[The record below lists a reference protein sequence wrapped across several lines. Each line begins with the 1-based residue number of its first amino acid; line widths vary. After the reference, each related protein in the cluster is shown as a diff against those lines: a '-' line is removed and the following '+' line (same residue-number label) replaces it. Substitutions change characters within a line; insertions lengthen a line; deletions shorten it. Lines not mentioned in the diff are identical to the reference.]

1 LRTLTRLLESGLHPP
16 GVDRAV
22 STACKCD
29 FYYDM
34 NYKQPTPSFQC
45 SAIADPH
52 LESIEQSAP
61 RANVISAIAPC
72 SRFKYKSLWLLSKSR
87 HRPRQPPKSAHV
99 YTSSGTPKLFLLSS
113 AQRHQTSICSL
124 ENKRFC
130 PPLTFPK
137 QGAVTRPCRQT
148 GLLNA
153 SSDDSSSPMLKVC
166 TLTNK
171 PFLLLAFRLLPT
183 VRPTSL

>member
-1 LRTLTRLLESGLHPP
+1 
-16 GVDRAV
+16 
-22 STACKCD
+22 
-29 FYYDM
+29 M

-61 RANVISAIAPC
+61 HANAISAVAPC

-87 HRPRQPPKSAHV
+87 QFPRQPQNCPHMFTSA
-99 YTSSGTPKLFLLSS
+99 GTPKLFLLSS
-113 AQRHQTSICSL
+113 AQRHQASICSL
-124 ENKRFC
+124 KNKRFC

-137 QGAVTRPCRQT
+137 QGGVTRPCRQT
-148 GLLNA
+148 GLSNA
-153 SSDDSSSPMLKVC
+153 SSDDSSSLMLKVC

-171 PFLLLAFRLLPT
+171 PSLLLAFRLLPT
-183 VRPTSL
+183 VRPTSLQG